1 MRIISRFFRG
11 KLMWFRNLQLYRLGQ
26 AFDLSAEALH
36 DRLQAQAF
44 QGCSRMDM
52 AASGWVPPLGRRSEL
67 LVHAADACIM
77 ICLRKGEK
85 IIPAGVV
92 NQLLDDRVAEIEV
105 AEAREVYRR
114 ERRRLKDEIIVDLL
128 PRALTRHTDLFAYID
143 TRNGL
148 IVVDTPTASKA
159 EDLISQ
165 LRTTLGSFKATPLEV
180 NESATGAMTRWLN
193 GAPLPAGYEL
203 GDSCE
208 LKHPDPAGGQV
219 TVKGQELTAG
229 EVRNHVN
236 HGKYAVKL
244 ALSWKERLSFVLQDD
259 LSIKRLKFEDVIHEA
274 EGDTSADDFASRF
287 DLDFSL
293 MTLEL
298 AAFLPQLL
306 ELLGGEALPEAA

>member
-1 MRIISRFFRG
+1 
-11 KLMWFRNLQLYRLGQ
+11 MWFRNLQLYRLGQ
-26 AFDLSAEALH
+26 AFDQSPEALH
-36 DRLQAQAF
+36 ERLQAQAF

-52 AASGWVPPLGRRSEL
+52 AKSGWVPPLGRHSEL
-67 LVHAADACIM
+67 LVHAADACLM

-85 IIPAGVV
+85 IMPASVV
-92 NQLLDDRVAEIEV
+92 NQLLDERVAEIEM

-128 PRALTRHTDLFAYID
+128 PRALTRHTDLFAYLD

-148 IVVDTPTASKA
+148 VVVDTPTASKS

-165 LRTTLGSFKATPLEV
+165 LRATLGSFRATPLEV
-180 NESATGAMTRWLN
+180 NESTTGAMTRWLN
-193 GAPLPAGYEL
+193 GAPLPADFEL
-203 GDSCE
+203 GDTCE

-219 TVKGQELTAG
+219 TIKGQELTAG

-236 HGKYAVKL
+236 QGKYVVKL
-244 ALSWKERLSFVLQDD
+244 AMSWKERLSFVLQDD
-259 LSIKRLKFEDVIHEA
+259 LSIKRLKFEDVIREA
-274 EGDTSADDFASRF
+274 EGDTGADDFATRF
-287 DLDFSL
+287 DRDFSL

-306 ELLGGEALPEAA
+306 ESLGGEALPEAA